1 MTQSKLQEPA
11 IGGGKG
17 PTSAPLT
24 GTGSAGSEL
33 PGTALPALRAAL
45 SPLLLDGVRPALLLA
60 DVAGCAAAGLLTA
73 SPVTAVLVLTV
84 AVVVLHATG
93 GLYRSRL
100 QLSLLDD
107 LPSLLGRWMVASA
120 ALLTVVATSTE
131 LGARTAGFALVALG
145 CMLVARTG
153 CYAAVRWMR
162 RIGLVTHS
170 TLIVGTGAAGRR
182 VAEIL
187 HHHPE
192 YGLRPSGFLST
203 RSVATDELGAPVV
216 GDPSHLSEIL
226 QRSETRVVVL
236 AYAQVPDPVLVN
248 LIRACHRSTCE
259 LFLVP
264 RLYELHQVSD
274 DMEMIWGVPL
284 VRLRRSAGR
293 SVSWQFKRLLDVLV
307 AGTAALLLAP
317 VLAAC
322 ALAVRWEGG
331 PGVIFR
337 QTRVGMDGRPFEL
350 LKFRSLA
357 PVDEHES
364 GTRWNIANDDRLGP
378 VGRFL
383 RVSSLDELP
392 QLWNIL
398 RGDMSMVGP
407 RPERPQFV
415 DQFALRYPGYIARH
429 RVPSGL
435 TGLAQVH
442 GLRGDTD
449 IDDRARFDNFYIEN
463 WSLWLDIKILLRTA
477 VSVFTARG
485 A

>member
-1 MTQSKLQEPA
+1 MADSNLQHPA
-11 IGGGKG
+11 IRDGKAL
-17 PTSAPLT
+17 TDAPHV
-24 GTGSAGSEL
+24 
-33 PGTALPALRAAL
+33 LPALRTAL
-45 SPLLLDGVRPALLLA
+45 APFLLDGVRPALVLA
-60 DVAGCAAAGLLTA
+60 DVAGCVMAALATRTPATTALLLTA
-73 SPVTAVLVLTV
+73 
-84 AVVVLHATG
+84 AVVVVHATA

-107 LPSLLGRWMVASA
+107 LPRLLGRWVVMI
-120 ALLTVVATSTE
+120 ALLLTLAATVPG
-131 LGARTAGFALVALG
+131 LGLGVGTQTIGFALVAFA
-145 CMLVARTG
+145 LVLSARTT
-153 CYAAVRWMR
+153 CYALVRWMR
-162 RIGLVTHS
+162 RLGVVTHS

-187 HHHPE
+187 RAHPE

-203 RSVATDELGAPVV
+203 RTVAAGELGAPVV
-216 GDPSHLSEIL
+216 GDPTRLFEIL
-226 QRSETRVVVL
+226 ERSETKVVVL
-236 AYAQVPDPVLVN
+236 AYAEVPDPVLVG

-264 RLYELHQVSD
+264 RLYELHQLSD
-274 DMEMIWGVPL
+274 DMEMIWGLPL

-307 AGTAALLLAP
+307 AGAALLLLSP
-317 VLAAC
+317 VMAAC
-322 ALAVRWEGG
+322 ALAVRLEGG
-331 PGVIFR
+331 PGVIFH

-350 LKFRSLA
+350 LKFRSLKPA
-357 PVDEHES
+357 DEHES
-364 GTRWNIANDDRLGP
+364 GTRWNIAHDDRLGP

-383 RVSSLDELP
+383 RVCSLDELP

-398 RGDMSMVGP
+398 RGDMSVVGP

-415 DQFALRYPGYIARH
+415 DEFAHRYPGYISRH

-442 GLRGDTD
+442 GLRGDTS

-463 WSLWLDIKILLRTA
+463 WSLWLDVKILLRTA
-477 VSVFTARG
+477 VSVFSARG